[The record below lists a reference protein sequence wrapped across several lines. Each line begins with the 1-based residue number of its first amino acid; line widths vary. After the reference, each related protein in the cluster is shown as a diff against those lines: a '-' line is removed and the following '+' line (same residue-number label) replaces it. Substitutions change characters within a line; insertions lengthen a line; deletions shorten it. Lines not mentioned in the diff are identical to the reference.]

1 MTPDQFRRRTAM
13 TGGFSDFISGYPKE
27 GKTVGDLAQA
37 IVALGRAAEK
47 RRMARGDLA
56 EATDT
61 IAKAIR
67 DELRAG
73 DKVTVE
79 ADAEDNSTTYNVIYR
94 AATVQYRETPDI
106 QCKRAAVL
114 LHHRRFL
121 EPYLRRD
128 RRPASE

>member
-27 GKTVGDLAQA
+27 GKTGGDLAQA
-37 IVALGRAAEK
+37 ILALGRAAEK

-67 DELRAG
+67 DDLRAG
-73 DKVTVE
+73 HKETV
-79 ADAEDNSTTYNVIYR
+79 ASDAEDNSPPYNALYR
-94 AATVQYRETPDI
+94 AATLPYRE
-106 QCKRAAVL
+106 
-114 LHHRRFL
+114 
-121 EPYLRRD
+121 
-128 RRPASE
+128 